1 MCARVKLVF
10 CKRNF
15 KEKKKKKEKEKEKEK
30 RKKKNYFLLF
40 FLEILYFLQ
49 EIPTP
54 FLENT
59 WIRANE
65 MPNLII
71 ELAIIA

>member
-1 MCARVKLVF
+1 VKLVF

-15 KEKKKKKEKEKEKEK
+15 KEKKKEKEKEK

-59 WIRANE
+59 
-65 MPNLII
+65 
-71 ELAIIA
+71 